1 MSRPSQL
8 QNAGESKLGPGT
20 RRLLETKVP
29 PTTIPNRMKYVLD
42 TGLRESLGNY
52 KTPERR

>member
-1 MSRPSQL
+1 MSRPNQP